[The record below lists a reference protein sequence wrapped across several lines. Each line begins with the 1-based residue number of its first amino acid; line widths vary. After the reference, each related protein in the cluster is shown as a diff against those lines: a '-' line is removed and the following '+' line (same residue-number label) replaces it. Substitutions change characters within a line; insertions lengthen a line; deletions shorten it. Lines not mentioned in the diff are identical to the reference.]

1 MRALRASGLLSLSLA
16 GLLGGS
22 AACDGTGRR
31 TDSPP
36 ANANSDPRAQ
46 LFPPDKLSTL
56 EAPDRAAWQQPE
68 RVMDALNIA
77 DSSRVADIGAGGGWF
92 TAYLARRV
100 GPNGVVYAE
109 DVQPPMI
116 DAIKRRIKAD
126 GLTNVHI
133 ILGAPDD
140 PRLPPG
146 LHAVLLIDTYPQLP
160 DPVALL
166 RHAAAALAPGGRIG
180 VVDFKNDGS
189 GGPGPPIEHRVA
201 PEVVVKDAQN
211 AGLQLASR
219 EAFLRYQYV
228 LVFTKSGG

>member
-1 MRALRASGLLSLSLA
+1 MSTRRPSTLLGLALA
-16 GLLGGS
+16 GLLAGV
-22 AACDGTGRR
+22 ACDGGDERR
-31 TDSPP
+31 DEPP
-36 ANANSDPRAQ
+36 AATTANPREE
-46 LFPPDKLSTL
+46 LFPSNELGTL
-56 EAPDRAAWQQPE
+56 EAPDRSAWQQPE

-92 TAYLARRV
+92 TSYLSRRV

-116 DAIKRRIKAD
+116 DAIKRRMRAE
-126 GLTNVHI
+126 GLVNVRP

-146 LHAVLLIDTYPQLP
+146 LHAVLLVDTYPQLP

-166 RHAAAALAPGGRIG
+166 KRTAASLAPGGRIG
-180 VVDFKNDGS
+180 IVEFKNDGA

-201 PEVVVKDAQN
+201 PEIVIRDARK
-211 AGLQLASR
+211 AGLEPVSQER
-219 EAFLRYQYV
+219 FLRYQYL
-228 LVFTKSGG
+228 LVFKRTGE